1 MKDREALHGMI
12 GTGETRQFPVPDV
25 AYAVGRVSVL
35 EKTLLDRNTWITL
48 SEMSYEDAQALVEA
62 HGYTSD
68 DANVEH
74 AIAKAQQNTI
84 DTLCEITQ
92 QRHILELFLLPTD
105 AHNLNV
111 LIKSIIMRTDPGPLL
126 MDGGAYDRELLRM
139 CVEHEDYTLL
149 GEEFEQ
155 ELAGILTEESP
166 RKISAAIDRAIFAHI
181 RKVIANVKIDALKE
195 YFDSKA
201 DAVNALAE
209 SRGKALGWDD
219 KKIGE
224 MKVPAPGTH
233 VFQIQDDFSAFER
246 ELNRKNY
253 RLLADRRFDSDGIVR
268 IICYL
273 LAKTGECRSLRLLFA
288 SKAAGIPVTAEELF
302 PEGVA

>member
-1 MKDREALHGMI
+1 MF
-12 GTGETRQFPVPDV
+12 GTVEQERFPIPDV
-25 AYAVGRVSVL
+25 AYAVGRISVL

-48 SEMSYEDAQALVEA
+48 SDLSYEDARAMVEA
-62 HGYTSD
+62 HGYTSED
-68 DANVEH
+68 GIVEH
-74 AIAKAQQNTI
+74 AIAKAQQQTI
-84 DTLCEITQ
+84 DLLYEITQ
-92 QRHILELFLLPTD
+92 QRRILELFLLDTD

-111 LIKSIIMRTDPGPLL
+111 LIKSKITGTDASALL
-126 MDGGAYDRELLRM
+126 LDGGAYDSQILRA
-139 CVEHEDYTLL
+139 CVEHGDYSLL
-149 GEEFEQ
+149 GEEYEAELNEILQ
-155 ELAGILTEESP
+155 EGSP
-166 RKISAAIDRAIFAHI
+166 RKISAAVDRAIFAHI
-181 RKVIANVKIDALKE
+181 RKVVESVKIDALRE

-209 SRGKALGWDD
+209 SRGKALGWSEE
-219 KKIGE
+219 KIRE

-233 VFQIQDDFSAFER
+233 VFRIQEDVNAFER

-273 LAKTGECRSLRLLFA
+273 LAKRSECRSLRLLFA
-288 SKAAGIPVTAEELF
+288 CKASGIPVSAEELF

>member
-1 MKDREALHGMI
+1 MKDRGSLQVTI
-12 GTGETRQFPVPDV
+12 GTEETRQFPVPDV

-62 HGYTSD
+62 HGYTGE

-74 AIAKAQQNTI
+74 AIAKVQQDTI
-84 DTLCEITQ
+84 DLLCEITQ
-92 QRHILELFLLPTD
+92 QRHILELFLLRTD

-111 LIKSIIMRTDPGPLL
+111 LIKSVLMRSDPGPLL
-126 MDGGAYDRELLRM
+126 KDGGAYDKELLRM
-139 CVEHEDYTLL
+139 CVEHEDYSLL
-149 GEEFEQ
+149 GEEFEK
-155 ELAGILTEESP
+155 EPGGILTEESP
-166 RKISAAIDRAIFAHI
+166 RKISAAVDRAVFAHI
-181 RKVIANVKIDALKE
+181 RKVIGTVRIDALKE
-195 YFDSKA
+195 YFDSMA
-201 DAVNALAE
+201 DAVNALAQ
-209 SRGKALGWDD
+209 SRGQALGWDEE
-219 KKIGE
+219 KIRE
-224 MKVPAPGTH
+224 MQVPAPGTH
-233 VFQIQDDFSAFER
+233 VFQVQSDFSAFER

-253 RLLADRRFDSDGIVR
+253 RQLADRRFDSDGIVR
-268 IICYL
+268 IVCYL